1 MASCNLLCRWIPSGR
16 LNYKDMVSYSNFT
29 ILVSVTACFSL
40 ARLVSKLK
48 YRLCTYWLNWIAY
61 LFPAATVEYAC
72 PNLHSLSPNWFIQED
87 TVVEFNL
94 YCPERLKSHFG
105 VTDLI
110 VEFFVWRSTPSLWEQ
125 NYSYFSL
132 VRDAKKIIY
141 PTKTIKLCGNMWP
154 NSFEVMWLQSKIM
167 TLYLHLK

>member
-40 ARLVSKLK
+40 ARLVLKLK

-94 YCPERLKSHFG
+94 LF
-105 VTDLI
+105 
-110 VEFFVWRSTPSLWEQ
+110 VEFFVWRSTRSLWEQ
-125 NYSYFSL
+125 NYSFFSL

-141 PTKTIKLCGNMWP
+141 PTKTIKLCGNIWP